1 VDNSGNNTTEGY
13 TNNANLITG
22 PVGDVFDIDFVKN
35 ISNSNKYK
43 ENPLSNAQA
52 LLGKLASGIVLP
64 QGQGQKH
71 VVSQNDKISGLGTSY
86 THPYIID
93 WIKDGNTFNLS
104 NVTPSISEKE
114 NLDGMA
120 HFMKG
125 NIGLFLSGS
134 MGITGSAKITGVSAD
149 GAVFRQIPDAT
160 GSKAHNN
167 LYKATSNINL
177 TLN

>member
-1 VDNSGNNTTEGY
+1 VTDINNSY
-13 TNNANLITG
+13 
-22 PVGDVFDIDFVKN
+22 
-35 ISNSNKYK
+35 KYN

-52 LLGKLASGIVLP
+52 LLGKLASGIVLSQE
-64 QGQGQKH
+64 QGQQPQKH
-71 VVSQNDKISGLGTSY
+71 IVNTDNKISGLGTSY

-93 WIKDGNTFNLS
+93 WIKDETTFDLS
-104 NVTPSISEKE
+104 NVTPTITEKE

-134 MGITGSAKITGVSAD
+134 TGVTGNTKITGVSAD
-149 GAVFRQIPDAT
+149 GAVFRKIPGAT
-160 GSKAHNN
+160 GSKAHTK